1 MRSREEQGSLV
12 IAMAV
17 ILVLSGLCLAIMAR
31 TVSALGAARVAQDA
45 ASAIAAADA
54 GIADAVYVLD
64 HTTAGGPTYTGT
76 VASATWTATV
86 TSPSAATVTS
96 TGRSG
101 NVRRTVQTALTRGP
115 RWPWLIATAG
125 SLVLDGHVALPSNG
139 VLAAGG
145 ALVLRTGVTGGG
157 GEDLLGPGASCS
169 GCTAPPMSTA
179 PTELPATT
187 TLPDPPPPP
196 LGASTPPGGC
206 SGITSLVGGPFV
218 CTGSVSFASPG
229 PVLVTPVGGPVELW
243 VTGNGPPATVSFAGS
258 SVNASGSASNF
269 IIHIVGSGVVVP
281 GDGNG
286 HGHFTGVI
294 DAPRST
300 LRSADC
306 QFALTGAADLGSFNC
321 LSTDP
326 TGPNLVYDEGVAA
339 IPSTTWQAGAY
350 QDLTGP

>member
-1 MRSREEQGSLV
+1 
-12 IAMAV
+12 MAV
-17 ILVLSGLCLAIMAR
+17 ILVLSGLCLAILAR

-45 ASAIAAADA
+45 ASAIAAADG

-76 VASATWTATV
+76 VGSATWTATV
-86 TSPSAATVTS
+86 TSPSAAIVTS

-101 NVRRTVQTALTRGP
+101 TIVRAVQTTLTRGP
-115 RWPWLIATAG
+115 RWPWLIATTG
-125 SLVLDGHVALPSNG
+125 SLVLDAHVALPSNG

-169 GCTAPPMSTA
+169 GCTAPPMSSG

-187 TLPDPPPPP
+187 TLADPSGPP

-206 SGITSLVGGPFV
+206 TGITSLVGGPFV
-218 CTGSVSFASPG
+218 CNGNVSFAPG
-229 PVLVTPVGGPVELW
+229 SATVTGPVELW
-243 VTGNGPPATVSFAGS
+243 VTSTGGPATVSFAGS
-258 SVNASGSASNF
+258 SVNASGSANNF
-269 IIHIVGSGVVVP
+269 IIHVVGAGVVEP

-286 HGHFTGVI
+286 HGSFTGII

-300 LRSADC
+300 LRSGDC

-326 TGPNLVYDEGVAA
+326 TGPALTYDPDVAD
-339 IPSTTWQAGAY
+339 IPSTTWQAGPY
-350 QDLTGP
+350 QDLSGP